1 MSQEGLP
8 KQQVPGVG
16 PRAGGDARTQPRSQR
31 EGEMREAGGSSVTL
45 VTATPLASSTEP
57 LWSGR
62 LGVQHFLEA
71 TTGKINRWVEG
82 EEVTA

>member
-1 MSQEGLP
+1 
-8 KQQVPGVG
+8 
-16 PRAGGDARTQPRSQR
+16 
-31 EGEMREAGGSSVTL
+31 MREAGGSSVTL